1 MARRP
6 SAKTSET
13 KTKMS
18 TAAHRTKKPAKSAAA
33 SKSSKAGAEVKAEEA
48 AKPLILYQGEPGAN
62 SHLACVNAYPN
73 MKPGPSSTF
82 EDAFADLEQG
92 KADFAMIAIE
102 NTLAGRV
109 ADVHH
114 LLPISNLY
122 IVGEHFEPIHHQLM
136 VLPGTKLEN
145 VKTVHSHV
153 HALGQCR
160 KVIRELGL
168 KPVVASDTA
177 GAARILCEEGDK
189 TKAVIA
195 STLAAN
201 LYELE
206 IVRKNIEDAAH
217 NTTRF
222 IVLSKEAN
230 HVPFGDGLVVT
241 TFTFRVKNIPAAL
254 FWALS
259 GFAANGVNMTKL
271 ESYLIEGNFTATMF
285 YADIEGH
292 PEDEAVER
300 ALEVCKLY
308 SSEFHV
314 LGTYPASPFR
324 EEFRAKNGHSI

>member
-1 MARRP
+1 
-6 SAKTSET
+6 
-13 KTKMS
+13 MS
-18 TAAHRTKKPAKSAAA
+18 TAAQRTKKPAKSA
-33 SKSSKAGAEVKAEEA
+33 SSSKPSKADSA
-48 AKPLILYQGEPGAN
+48 PKPLILYQGEPGAN
-62 SHLACVNAYPN
+62 SHLACTNAYPG
-73 MKPGPSSTF
+73 MRPGPSATF

-92 KADFAMIAIE
+92 KADYAMIAIE

-114 LLPISNLY
+114 LLPNSNLY

-168 KPVVASDTA
+168 TPVVASDTA
-177 GAARILCEEGDK
+177 GAARELINEGDK

-195 STLAAN
+195 STLAAE
-201 LYELE
+201 LYKLE
-206 IVRKNIEDAAH
+206 IVRSNVEDAEH

-222 IVLSKEAN
+222 IVLAKNPN
-230 HVPFGDGLVVT
+230 HAPLGDGPVVT

-271 ESYLIEGNFTATMF
+271 ESYLIEGNFMATMF

-314 LGTYPASPFR
+314 LGSYPASPFR
-324 EEFRAKNGHSI
+324 EEFRAKNGHTI

>member
-1 MARRP
+1 MARRF
-6 SAKTSET
+6 SSKNTET
-13 KTKMS
+13 NMS
-18 TAAHRTKKPAKSAAA
+18 TAAQRTKKQARSASASKPSKAA
-33 SKSSKAGAEVKAEEA
+33 SAP
-48 AKPLILYQGEPGAN
+48 KPLILYQGEPGAN
-62 SHLACVNAYPN
+62 SHLACTNAFPG
-73 MKPGPSSTF
+73 MQPGPSATF
-82 EDAFADLEQG
+82 EDAFADLQQG
-92 KADFAMIAIE
+92 KADYAMIAIE

-114 LLPISNLY
+114 LLPKSNLY
-122 IVGEHFEPIHHQLM
+122 IVGEHFEAIHHQLM
-136 VLPGTKLEN
+136 VLPGTKLES

-168 KPVVASDTA
+168 SPVVASDTA
-177 GAARILCEEGDK
+177 GAARELCNEGDK

-195 STLAAN
+195 STLAAE
-201 LYELE
+201 LYKLE
-206 IVRKNIEDAAH
+206 IVRNNIEDAEH

-222 IVLSKEAN
+222 IVLSKEPN
-230 HVPFGDGLVVT
+230 HVPLGDGPVVT

-254 FWALS
+254 FWSLS

-271 ESYLIEGNFTATMF
+271 ESYLIEGNFMATMF

-324 EEFRAKNGHSI
+324 EEFRAKNGHTI